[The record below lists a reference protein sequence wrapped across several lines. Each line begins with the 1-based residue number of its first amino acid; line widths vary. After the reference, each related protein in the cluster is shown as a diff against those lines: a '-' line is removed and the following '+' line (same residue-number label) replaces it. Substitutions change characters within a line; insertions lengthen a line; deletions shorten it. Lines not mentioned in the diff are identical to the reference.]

1 MYSVF
6 WNKNKIAFFYRKG
19 FSIQFHKAFS
29 FQNYHVFAVVL
40 VFVGF
45 YFLFYDN
52 TKAGAEAVTKEL
64 GVIDVFG
71 KGLSA
76 NTVGRKNCL

>member
-6 WNKNKIAFFYRKG
+6 WNKNKITFFYRKG
-19 FSIQFHKAFS
+19 FSIQLHKAFS
-29 FQNYHVFAVVL
+29 FHNYHVFAVVM

-45 YFLFYDN
+45 YFLFYN
-52 TKAGAEAVTKEL
+52 YTKTGAQTVTKEL
-64 GVIDVFG
+64 FVVDVFG